1 MRRQNKDWNARKAYE
16 ERTKKSAA
24 SDEYI
29 HNFRQERKRTAE
41 YDTEQGAGLPNSLIK
56 QARKNQEVNEAASRG
71 EYTTKH
77 RSGQVRTHKL
87 PQDEAIDYFSKW
99 IEDPSIP
106 DQVKFPLEQASLTMQ
121 NLLKFTEEEDATLS
135 YVNAFKTD
143 PPEQPAFSDPT
154 DQGDM
159 QPPEVKKQ
167 EPDEYTE
174 TTIAKDKED
183 VVKKGKVGDAE
194 WNKDSRW
201 TGEEGDRKLSKPTP
215 IQENLKEAGFKD
227 EQLIKLMEK
236 NQEFQ
241 ADRPKVSDLLKIFK
255 KG

>member
-1 MRRQNKDWNARKAYE
+1 MRRQNKDWNAKKAYE

-41 YDTEQGAGLPNSLIK
+41 YDTEQGADLPNSLVK
-56 QARKNQEVNEAASRG
+56 QAKKNQEVNEAASRG

-87 PQDEAIDYFSKW
+87 PQEQAINWFKAV
-99 IEDPSIP
+99 IEDPSIS
-106 DQVKFPLEQASLTMQ
+106 DQVRFPLEQASLTMQ
-121 NLLKFTEEEDATLS
+121 NLLQFTEEDATLS
-135 YVNAFKTD
+135 YVNAFKAQ
-143 PPEQPAFSDPT
+143 PETP
-154 DQGDM
+154 
-159 QPPEVKKQ
+159 VQ
-167 EPDEYTE
+167 EPNTPINNNNNVDEIIENSRDHYLDEINDPDSIRNLEMNKT
-174 TTIAKDKED
+174 
-183 VVKKGKVGDAE
+183 KGK
-194 WNKDSRW
+194 W
-201 TGEEGDRKLSKPTP
+201 TGEKGDRKLSKPTP

-241 ADRPKVSDLLKIFK
+241 ADRPKVTDLLKIFK
-255 KG
+255 K